1 MADPVSLTIG
11 VISAAVTV
19 AEGYSSYQE
28 GKFQKKQ
35 ADANAEILRQ
45 NAARKRLETAINEDT
60 LRSQNR
66 QTLAR
71 NLAASVEQGTA
82 GSATT
87 IGVLG
92 QDAANLEQNALN
104 LRYEGLSA
112 AEGIDI
118 QADYYN
124 QQGKAAKRSGKNMFT
139 MSLLKAP
146 LSFANGY
153 MAADGNLSSL
163 FGAAATES
171 KVKGAE
177 LYNIGGSKYV
187 AYSKK

>member
-11 VISAAVTV
+11 AIASLATV
-19 AEGYSSYQE
+19 AEGYGQYQE

-35 ADANAEILRQ
+35 ADANADILRQ

-60 LRSQNR
+60 LRAQNR
-66 QTLAR
+66 QTLAK
-71 NLAASVEQGTA
+71 NIAASIEQGM
-82 GSATT
+82 GNSATT
-87 IGVLG
+87 VGVLG

-112 AEGIDI
+112 AEGMDI

-124 QQGKAAKRSGKNMFT
+124 VQGKAAKRAGKNAFT
-139 MSLLKAP
+139 MSLLRAP
-146 LSFANGY
+146 LSFASGY
-153 MAADGNLSSL
+153 TAAGGNVANL
-163 FGAAATES
+163 FGTFS
-171 KVKGAE
+171 GKKVPGAE
-177 LYNIGGSKYV
+177 LYNLNGSQYV